1 MANAQVLAMSIL
13 FLWLHTLSMGAY
25 ITMKTMIG
33 FKLGAFR
40 CTAERTSYV

>member
-1 MANAQVLAMSIL
+1 MANAEVLAMSIL

-33 FKLGAFR
+33 CKLGAFR
-40 CTAERTSYV
+40 YTVGRTNYV